1 MSFMFDAVGH
11 RTEEKKTKQ
20 NKEFHWKGRN
30 LESQPNFQ
38 SLKIQSVIVW
48 LDNFINSKKI
58 KYTII

>member
-11 RTEEKKTKQ
+11 RAEEKKQ
-20 NKEFHWKGRN
+20 NKTRIPLERRN

>member
-11 RTEEKKTKQ
+11 RTEGEK

-38 SLKIQSVIVW
+38 SLKIQSVIVC